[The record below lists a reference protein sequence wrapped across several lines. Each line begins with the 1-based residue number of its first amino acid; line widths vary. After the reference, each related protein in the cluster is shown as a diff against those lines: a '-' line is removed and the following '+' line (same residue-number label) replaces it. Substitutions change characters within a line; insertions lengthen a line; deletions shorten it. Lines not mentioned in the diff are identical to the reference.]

1 MPYRTR
7 MLEQLMRTILETQA
21 AMLSAMTEMQQAL
34 LSAMILRKPEEVTTD
49 KPVETRP
56 PEAVVSPNQQASRP
70 ETPRAKPEPQPRRS
84 NQRRTGQLAATSP
97 QRRPTKRTSAQPS
110 WFEQRGESH
119 HLSEHGVKHLRGL
132 FDQGLSQS
140 EAARQMGLTP
150 AAVRRRFHEWRGKA
164 AA

>member
-1 MPYRTR
+1 

-34 LSAMILRKPEEVTTD
+34 LSGMIPRKPEEITT
-49 KPVETRP
+49 KPEETRP
-56 PEAVVSPNQQASRP
+56 PEAVASPNQHAPKP
-70 ETPRAKPEPQPRRS
+70 EMPRATPEPQSRRS

-97 QRRPTKRTSAQPS
+97 QRRPTKRTSSQPS

-119 HLSEHGVKHLRGL
+119 HLSEHGVSHLRGL

-150 AAVRRRFHEWRGKA
+150 AAVRRRFQEWRGKA

>member
-7 MLEQLMRTILETQA
+7 TLEQLMRTILETQA

-34 LSAMILRKPEEVTTD
+34 LSGMILRKPDAVATKPEETL
-49 KPVETRP
+49 P
-56 PEAVVSPNQQASRP
+56 PEAVVSPKQHAPKP
-70 ETPRAKPEPQPRRS
+70 EMPSAEPEPQSRRS
-84 NQRRTGQLAATSP
+84 NQRRTGQTAATSP
-97 QRRPTKRTSAQPS
+97 QRRQTKRTKSQPS

-119 HLSEHGVKHLRGL
+119 HLSDHGVKHLRGL

-150 AAVRRRFHEWRGKA
+150 AAVRRRFQEWRGKA

>member
-7 MLEQLMRTILETQA
+7 TLEQLMRTILETQA
-21 AMLSAMTEMQQAL
+21 AMLSAMTQMQQAL
-34 LSAMILRKPEEVTTD
+34 LSGLIPRKPDAVATQPE
-49 KPVETRP
+49 ETRP
-56 PEAVVSPNQQASRP
+56 LDAASRP
-70 ETPRAKPEPQPRRS
+70 NQHAPKPETSRAKPEPQPRRS

-97 QRRPTKRTSAQPS
+97 QRRQTKRTSAQPS

-119 HLSEHGVKHLRGL
+119 HLSDHGVKHLRDL

-150 AAVRRRFHEWRGKA
+150 AAVRRRFQEWRGKA